1 MTKTAAIGALKTV
14 LGDRLST
21 SKHDLEHHGRSESH
35 FPSTPP
41 DAVAW
46 PTNTDEVCQ
55 IVKICA
61 EHQIPLIGWGAG
73 TSLEGHTLATQGGVV
88 VNFAM
93 MNRVLQIN
101 TEDMDVIVQPGITRK
116 QLDHELRE
124 TGMFFPVDPGADAT
138 LGGMAS
144 TRASGTTTVR
154 YGTTADNIRALQVVL
169 ADGRMIRTGSRARKS
184 ASGYD
189 LTRLFIGAE
198 GTLGLITELT
208 LKLSGRPEATAA
220 AICAFD
226 NIENAVQCVI
236 TTIQSG
242 IPMARIELV
251 DELTARAFNNYAGA
265 KLPERP
271 HLFIEFHGSETG
283 VSEDAQNFGA
293 VVQEFGGSDFQWS
306 LNSEERQRLWS
317 MRHNAYYAGLS
328 FRPGATALTT
338 DICVPISRL
347 AEAIRLTREDIEKTD
362 LLAPIVGHV
371 GDGNYH
377 VLFLLEPGNAQEL
390 TKVQKIADRMAE
402 RALQMGGTTTGEH
415 GIGLGKLG
423 YMRSEHGQAWDVMGD
438 IKRTLDPN
446 NIMNP
451 GKVVPGN

>member
-88 VNFAM
+88 VDFAL

-271 HLFIEFHGSETG
+271 PLFIEFHGSETG

-328 FRPGATALTT
+328 LRPGATALTT